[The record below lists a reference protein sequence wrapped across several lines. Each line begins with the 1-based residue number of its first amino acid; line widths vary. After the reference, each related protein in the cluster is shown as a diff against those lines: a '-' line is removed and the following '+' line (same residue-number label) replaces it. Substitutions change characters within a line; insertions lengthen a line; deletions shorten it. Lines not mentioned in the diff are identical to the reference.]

1 VARPPVDRSGRR
13 NRVHRHDGRMDARAG
28 SCHCQRRGQLLGL
41 HQARQWRQERNPAVW
56 AAIRLGASRGG
67 AEAQQ
72 WRQERN
78 SAALQ
83 PTPAALDPLAIRSG
97 DWFPLEPASGR
108 RGTFLPSRGT
118 GTGGVAARGG
128 SRAGRSGRRR
138 ADGQN
143 GAAEFWQEFRD
154 RSQRFVAN
162 TLGECALRGKED
174 QHPTSAAGFELQIL
188 GDQPRQES
196 QGWVGPAGRL
206 AGSPSPGPSGANSG
220 RPGRATDAD
229 FTRQRWVAA
238 ESGRSPGLEGE

>member
-1 VARPPVDRSGRR
+1 
-13 NRVHRHDGRMDARAG
+13 MDARAG

-41 HQARQWRQERNPAVW
+41 HRARQWRQERNPA
-56 AAIRLGASRGG
+56 
-67 AEAQQ
+67 
-72 WRQERN
+72 
-78 SAALQ
+78 ALQ
-83 PTPAALDPLAIRSG
+83 PTQAALDSLAIRPG

-108 RGTFLPSRGT
+108 GGTFLPSRGT

-138 ADGQN
+138 ADCQN
-143 GAAEFWQEFRD
+143 VAAEFWQEFRD

-174 QHPTSAAGFELQIL
+174 QHPTSAAGFELQVV

-196 QGWVGPAGRL
+196 QGWVGPAGRP
-206 AGSPSPGPSGANSG
+206 AGGPSPGPSGANPG

-238 ESGRSPGLEGE
+238 ESVRSPGLEGE